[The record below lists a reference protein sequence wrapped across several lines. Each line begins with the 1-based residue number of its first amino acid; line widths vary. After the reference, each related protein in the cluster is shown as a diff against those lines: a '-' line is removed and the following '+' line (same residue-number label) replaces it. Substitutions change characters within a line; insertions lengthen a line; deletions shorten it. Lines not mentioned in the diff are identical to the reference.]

1 MVSFCVYNYCPR
13 KQPKRPGPMTG
24 GCLRRLVIKLTGL
37 TEFFCHFL
45 LYFLSA
51 ILRLH
56 GVTIFRTW
64 GYWTYIVSDP
74 AQSPHK
80 PYVPVYHVRG
90 PKLFLTFTQNIWLRV
105 KTMRPVAA
113 FSAMCQIFI
122 SMSTQRSQREHPGRM
137 RNTQEDF
144 SKFLTSNEVKHWNET
159 QRERSATKTNTT
171 LNVSNRVWKDFRE
184 I

>member
-64 GYWTYIVSDP
+64 GYWTYIVWHSQTRRNHP
-74 AQSPHK
+74 ISRTCQYIT
-80 PYVPVYHVRG
+80 YVAPNFSWRSLKIYGFVWRQCDQWRLSRRCAKFSYRCLLRDHRG
-90 PKLFLTFTQNIWLRV
+90 
-105 KTMRPVAA
+105 
-113 FSAMCQIFI
+113 
-122 SMSTQRSQREHPGRM
+122 
-137 RNTQEDF
+137 NTQEDF